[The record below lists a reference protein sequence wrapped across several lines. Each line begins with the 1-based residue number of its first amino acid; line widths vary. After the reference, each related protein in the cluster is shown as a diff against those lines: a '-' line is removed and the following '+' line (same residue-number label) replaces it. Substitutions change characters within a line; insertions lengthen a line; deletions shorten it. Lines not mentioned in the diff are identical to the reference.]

1 MQRLNERNGIKLTD
15 LDELYVSKYLIVW
28 MHKIS
33 QKGFQLSLYFYER
46 SGNVQLILLHY
57 ESHPALTF
65 SAREE
70 REESA
75 GVAPAEPVPGL
86 DEALVLWLGQQA
98 GDEVG
103 AQVGEAGGRHVPGDD
118 HVGPVTLAQRERGVH
133 RL

>member
-1 MQRLNERNGIKLTD
+1 
-15 LDELYVSKYLIVW
+15 
-28 MHKIS
+28 MHKIKS
-33 QKGFQLSLYFYER
+33 KGLPIKFVFLRTFRRCTIITLLYYK
-46 SGNVQLILLHY
+46 
-57 ESHPALTF
+57 SHLALTF
-65 SAREE
+65 GAREE

-118 HVGPVTLAQRERGVH
+118 HVSPVTLAQRERGVH